1 MGRPFAQC
9 SHGWTALET
18 FMETTFTLELRPAAK
33 EIARVLLASRKPVA
47 EAFAESLKLMPRWKL
62 QMEEELPRWDR
73 FVQTEFF
80 AFADYL
86 ARYFNEGDVTYKQL
100 FIGEKIKS
108 LYDADLDDVA
118 RQAQVDAVNASE
130 RCGLAA
136 VLQPALSA
144 AAWQL
149 FSSELAII
157 HKLLGAVSKTLQRVL
172 LIGDCIFLDIVP
184 FIVGDLLEAD
194 IKLLPDYATSK
205 NPLELRDQL
214 RKLSAKKFDLV
225 FFSPFSYDFI
235 AEYSQL
241 AEWRQS
247 FASGQ
252 AVSAVVENSWR
263 GVRTTLEVIADL
275 FDCPVH
281 IHNSAAIVREEN
293 GVKRLLKLK
302 ATAKVRHAAK
312 QQVNELLAAYVAA
325 KNQDTFKHLFILDE
339 NSVAMAF
346 GESRAGAYYYRTAV
360 QHPAVHGRIL
370 APLYTDTIYVN
381 AHLVKKKLV
390 VSDLD
395 NTLWEGVIGEG
406 AVRHYHDRQDALK
419 RLKAKGVVLAVN
431 SKNDPAN
438 VHWLG
443 GTLSER
449 DFVCAAISWEP
460 KVQGMKRIQTDL
472 NLEMKDF
479 VFIDDRE
486 DELDLMRT
494 AYPDVLCLDATDA
507 RTWHRLGLWKDYL
520 DDNIEMDRTLMYQQR
535 EERKAFVKDDI
546 ASDEEKTALFR
557 SLGLKLT
564 ITRARPAD
572 LKRVA
577 ELINRTNQFN
587 LEGSRTSLKEVTEWH
602 KSPKHIVLTG
612 QTSDRFGDMGTT
624 CVAVARCEG
633 TEMELLPFVLSC
645 RVFGYGIE
653 RSLLNHLKDEARRAG
668 VRTIVGRHVP
678 TPQNAPCKGF
688 LADNGF
694 EEEEGRLTYRVAG
707 GQFSAV
713 EWLEVVVA

>member
-1 MGRPFAQC
+1 
-9 SHGWTALET
+9 
-18 FMETTFTLELRPAAK
+18 MEPTFTPEFRLAAK
-33 EIARVLLASRKPVA
+33 ELSRVLLASRKQVA

-62 QMEEELPRWDR
+62 LMEDELPQWDK

-86 ARYFNEGDVTYKQL
+86 AEYFVEGDVTYKQL

-108 LYDADLDDVA
+108 LYDADLDDCA
-118 RQAQVDAVNASE
+118 RQAQVDAVNDSE

-144 AAWQL
+144 ASWQM
-149 FSSELAII
+149 FSAELASI
-157 HKLLGAVSKTLQRVL
+157 HKLLGADAKTLQRVL

-184 FIVGDLLEAD
+184 FIVGELLEAD

-247 FASGQ
+247 FTNRQ
-252 AVSAVVENSWR
+252 AVNAVVENSWR
-263 GVRTTLEVIADL
+263 EVRTTLDIIADL

-281 IHNSAAIVREEN
+281 IHNSAAIVREESS
-293 GVKRLLKLK
+293 VKRLAKLK

-312 QQVNELLAAYVAA
+312 HQVNDLLAAYIVA
-325 KNQDTFKHLFILDE
+325 KNQDTFKHLFLLDE
-339 NSVAMAF
+339 NSMVMAF

-370 APLYTDTIYVN
+370 AALYIDAIYVN

-390 VSDLD
+390 VCDLD

-406 AVRHYHDRQDALK
+406 AVCHHHHRQDALRK
-419 RLKAKGVVLAVN
+419 LKAKGVVLAVN

-438 VHWLG
+438 VHWHG
-443 GTLSER
+443 GTLNEH

-460 KVQGMKRIQTDL
+460 KVQGMKRIQIDL
-472 NLEMKDF
+472 NLKMKDF
-479 VFIDDRE
+479 VFVDDRE

-494 AYPDVLCLDATDA
+494 AYPEVLCLDATDA
-507 RTWHRLGLWKDYL
+507 RTWRRLGLWKDYL
-520 DDNIEMDRTLMYQQR
+520 ADDMGMDRTLMYHQR

-564 ITRARPAD
+564 ITRAQPAD

-602 KSPKHIVLTG
+602 KSPKHVVLTG

-624 CVAVARCEG
+624 CVAVARYEG

-653 RSLLNHLKDEARRAG
+653 RGVLNHLKDEARRAG
-668 VRTIVGRHVP
+668 AQTIVGRHVP
-678 TPQNAPCKGF
+678 TPQNAPCKSF

-694 EEEEGRLTYRVAG
+694 DDEGGRWTYRVDD
-707 GQFSAV
+707 GQFSAD
-713 EWLEVVVA
+713 EWLEVVIGYST